1 MSGET
6 IGSFRNETNA
16 SSADVL
22 NQTTNGGRH
31 IFLFYNIIDIWHKF
45 KLSKTSLIELRIQIS
60 FMI

>member
-31 IFLFYNIIDIWHKF
+31 IFLFYNIIDIWHKI
-45 KLSKTSLIELRIQIS
+45 KLSKRCVFKFHL
-60 FMI
+60 

>member
-22 NQTTNGGRH
+22 NQTTNGGKH
-31 IFLFYNIIDIWHKF
+31 IFLFIA
-45 KLSKTSLIELRIQIS
+45 LLIFGINSNHQKRVIQIYL
-60 FMI
+60 

>member
-31 IFLFYNIIDIWHKF
+31 IFLFYNFINIWHRF
-45 KLSKTSLIELRIQIS
+45 ILSKAHYSNFTYDIKI
-60 FMI
+60 

>member
-31 IFLFYNIIDIWHKF
+31 IFLFIT
-45 KLSKTSLIELRIQIS
+45 LLIFGINSNYQKRVIQIS

>member
-31 IFLFYNIIDIWHKF
+31 IFLFITLLIFGINSNYQKRVIYDVNI
-45 KLSKTSLIELRIQIS
+45 
-60 FMI
+60 